1 MDIDV
6 DHLQIYIL
14 SNTVFEKTTYIDV
27 SKCHFFPD
35 GEKTVFFSH
44 GRHETSWFTF
54 HRMKT
59 FPFFLYFALYWKK
72 SAYTRFLPLY
82 CHCFKG
88 RVA

>member
-14 SNTVFEKTTYIDV
+14 SNTVFEKTTDIDV

-44 GRHETSWFTF
+44 GRHETSWWKPF
-54 HRMKT
+54 H
-59 FPFFLYFALYWKK
+59 FFQTLLYIEKNLH
-72 SAYTRFLPLY
+72 TRDF
-82 CHCFKG
+82 CHSIVIVLKG
-88 RVA
+88 A